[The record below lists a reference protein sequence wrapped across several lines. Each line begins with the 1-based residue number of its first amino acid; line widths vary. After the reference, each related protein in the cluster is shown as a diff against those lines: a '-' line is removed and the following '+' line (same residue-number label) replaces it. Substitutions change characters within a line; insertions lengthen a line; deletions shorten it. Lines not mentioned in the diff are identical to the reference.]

1 MRIAIV
7 FDTHTGITAAAAEK
21 VAEVL
26 RAAGHE
32 CTTAS
37 VWNADPAA
45 VARADAFVMGAWT
58 KGWFVV
64 RQHPSDGAL
73 AFLEKLSLN
82 GRPAA
87 VFATYKLAI
96 GSTVTQLANA
106 VERSGGR
113 VTGMYKVKGP
123 RVPEGFDGWVRS
135 LERSPRA

>member
-7 FDTHTGITAAAAEK
+7 FDTHTGITAAAAEQ

-26 RAAGHE
+26 RTAGHE

-37 VWNADPAA
+37 VWNADPAN
-45 VARADAFVMGAWT
+45 VARADAVVVGAWT
-58 KGWFVV
+58 KGWFVI
-64 RQHPSDGAL
+64 RQHPSEDAL

-87 VFATYKLAI
+87 VFATYKLAV

-106 VERSGGR
+106 VERAGGR

-135 LERSPRA
+135 LERTPQA